1 MRLDA
6 YLVETGYFKSRGR
19 AKIAILKGSVQVNG
33 SVVKKPSKDISA
45 DSEINV
51 AEGLDMPRGYFK
63 LKRIQDATGVISP
76 GDRVLDLGS
85 SAGGFLMMSSE
96 IASSVKGVEFSRD
109 FDTEL
114 GKVVSEKT
122 NVSVIFGDVFRIP
135 LEEMSPEPVD
145 VILSDMTLEPMDSLA
160 ALERV
165 LPLLKENGKLLQVI
179 KMGKEK
185 NSKPIIAKV
194 ESLGV
199 KVLDVLDSDRQEI
212 YIIAQKTG
220 KSGKSMEN

>member
-6 YLVETGYFKSRGR
+6 YLVETGLFKSRGR
-19 AKIAILKGSVQVNG
+19 AKTAILNGSVRVNG
-33 SVVKKPSKDISA
+33 DVVKKPSRDISA
-45 DSEINV
+45 DSEIEV
-51 AEGLDMPRGYFK
+51 DEGLDMPRGYFK

-85 SAGGFLMMSSE
+85 SAGGFLMMASE

-122 NVSVIFGDVFRIP
+122 NVSVMFGDVFRIP
-135 LEEMSPEPVD
+135 LEEMSLEPVD

-199 KVLDVLDSDRQEI
+199 KILDVLDSDRQEI

-220 KSGKSMEN
+220 NSGSSVEN

>member
-6 YLVETGYFKSRGR
+6 YLVETEFFKSRGR
-19 AKIAILKGSVQVNG
+19 AKTAILNG
-33 SVVKKPSKDISA
+33 SVRVDGTVIKKPSKDISA
-45 DSEINV
+45 DSEIDV

-76 GDRVLDLGS
+76 GDDVLDLGS
-85 SAGGFLMMSSE
+85 SAGGFLMMASE

-122 NVSVIFGDVFRIP
+122 NVSVIFGDVFQIP

-199 KVLDVLDSDRQEI
+199 KILDVLDSDRQEI

-220 KSGKSMEN
+220 NSGSSMEN

>member
-6 YLVETGYFKSRGR
+6 YLVERGLFKSRGR
-19 AKIAILKGSVQVNG
+19 AKTAILNGSVRVN
-33 SVVKKPSKDISA
+33 SDVVKKPSRDISA
-45 DSEINV
+45 DSEIEV
-51 AEGLDMPRGYFK
+51 DEGLDMPRGYFK
-63 LKRIQDATGVISP
+63 LKRIQDATDVISP
-76 GDRVLDLGS
+76 CDRVLDLGS
-85 SAGGFLMMSSE
+85 SAGGFLMMASE

-114 GKVVSEKT
+114 GKVVSEKE
-122 NVSVIFGDVFRIP
+122 NVSVMFGDVFRIS
-135 LEEMSPEPVD
+135 LEEMSLEPVD

-199 KVLDVLDSDRQEI
+199 KILDVLDSDRQEI

-220 KSGKSMEN
+220 NSGSSVEN

>member
-1 MRLDA
+1 M
-6 YLVETGYFKSRGR
+6 
-19 AKIAILKGSVQVNG
+19 
-33 SVVKKPSKDISA
+33 
-45 DSEINV
+45 
-51 AEGLDMPRGYFK
+51 
-63 LKRIQDATGVISP
+63 
-76 GDRVLDLGS
+76 
-85 SAGGFLMMSSE
+85 
-96 IASSVKGVEFSRD
+96 
-109 FDTEL
+109 
-114 GKVVSEKT
+114 
-122 NVSVIFGDVFRIP
+122 FGDVFRIP

-165 LPLLKENGKLLQVI
+165 LPLLKDNGKLLQVI

-199 KVLDVLDSDRQEI
+199 KILDVLDSDRQEI

-220 KSGKSMEN
+220 NSGSSMEN